1 MCGARRPR
9 EAVDFRTGANEFMC
23 GINAILSYV
32 EGAPPVDRGELLR
45 VRDSMVARG
54 LDDAGEWL
62 CLTGRVGL
70 GHRRLAIIDPSPA
83 GHQPMVLRPDGPV
96 VTFNGEIYNFR
107 ELRAEL
113 VAQGR
118 QLRTQSDTEVLLHLY
133 DRDGAAMVAHLRGMY
148 AFAIWDPA
156 RQGMLLAR
164 DPFGIKQL
172 YFADDGRTL
181 RLASTVKAL
190 RAGAGIDT
198 TPCAAGHVGF
208 FLWGHVPDPF
218 TLFDGIRAL
227 PAGSTLWIDRRGPG
241 APETFFDIGQALRDG
256 AEAGR
261 GTAPDLHDLM
271 VDSVR
276 QHFVSDVP
284 VGVFL
289 SAAIDSAAIT
299 AFASELDGPPLRT
312 LTFGFDE
319 FAGSEK
325 DEVPLAETVAAR
337 FGSVHQTRRIRRDD
351 FMANADAMFEAMDQP
366 TIDGVNVYFV
376 AREAHA
382 IGLKVALS
390 GLGGDEL
397 FGGYPSFRQI
407 PRMAGLFGSF
417 SAAPWLGRGVRM
429 VSAPLLR
436 RFTSPK
442 YAGMLECGGGYGSAY
457 LLRRGLFMPW
467 ELSRLLDPEMV
478 REGWGALETRARL
491 DRTVQGLTTPRQ
503 KVSALELS
511 WYMRNQLLRDADWAG
526 MAHSLEIRVP
536 FVDPILLR
544 GLAPGL
550 ASATT
555 PGKGDLARAPR
566 SPLPD
571 AVLNRPKTGFEVPV
585 REWLLA
591 SRPDAGAKAA
601 FAAGRSRSIEDIAP
615 AEGRRSN
622 RSVFLRPHRRHHSAH
637 ARIRGPGVSA
647 RKESRRPARCGRLLP
662 ACRKPGRA
670 GHDPRF
676 GGRPHRCPPTRSRPA
691 VRRCAS
697 APREASR
704 RAAFP

>member
-1 MCGARRPR
+1 
-9 EAVDFRTGANEFMC
+9 MC
-23 GINAILSYV
+23 GINAILGYA
-32 EGAPPVDRGELLR
+32 EGAPPVDRAELLR
-45 VRDSMVARG
+45 VRDSMAARG
-54 LDDAGEWL
+54 PDDSGDWL
-62 CLTGRVGL
+62 CPSGRVGL
-70 GHRRLAIIDPSPA
+70 GHRRLAVIDPSPA
-83 GHQPMVLRPDGPV
+83 GHQPMALGPGRPV

-133 DRDGAAMVAHLRGMY
+133 DRDGAGMVAHLRGMY

-156 RQGMLLAR
+156 RRGMLLAR

-172 YFADDGRTL
+172 YYADDGRTL

-190 RAGAGIDT
+190 RLGGGIDSA
-198 TPCAAGHVGF
+198 PSAAGHVGF

-218 TLFDGIRAL
+218 TLYDGIRGL
-227 PAGSTLWIDRRGPG
+227 PAGSTLWVDGCGVG
-241 APETFFDIGQALRDG
+241 APETFFDIGQVLREG
-256 AEAGR
+256 ADAGR
-261 GTAPDLHDLM
+261 GAAIDLHGLM
-271 VDSVR
+271 VDTVR
-276 QHFVSDVP
+276 HHFVSDVP

-289 SAAIDSAAIT
+289 SAGIDSAAIA

-312 LTFGFDE
+312 LTLGFDE
-319 FAGSEK
+319 YAGSER
-325 DEVPLAETVAAR
+325 DEAPLAETVAAR
-337 FGSVHQTRRIRRDD
+337 FGTIHQTRRIRRDD
-351 FMANADAMFEAMDQP
+351 FAASAEAMFAAMDQP
-366 TIDGVNVYFV
+366 TIDGTNVYFV

-397 FGGYPSFRQI
+397 FGGYPSFRQV
-407 PRMAGLFGSF
+407 PRMVGLFGP
-417 SAAPWLGRGVRM
+417 AAAMPWLGRGLRM
-429 VSAPLLR
+429 VGAPLLR

-442 YAGMLECGGGYGSAY
+442 YAGLLEYGGDYGSAY

-467 ELSRLLDPEMV
+467 ELPKLLDPELV

-503 KVSALELS
+503 KVAALELS

-536 FVDPILLR
+536 FVDPMLLR
-544 GLAPGL
+544 GLAPAL
-550 ASATT
+550 ASSTP

-571 AVLNRPKTGFEVPV
+571 AILNRPKTGFEVPV

-591 SRPDAGAKAA
+591 SRPEMVGESGFRGWAREVYRRYGAGVVPAA
-601 FAAGRSRSIEDIAP
+601 
-615 AEGRRSN
+615 
-622 RSVFLRPHRRHHSAH
+622 
-637 ARIRGPGVSA
+637 
-647 RKESRRPARCGRLLP
+647 
-662 ACRKPGRA
+662 
-670 GHDPRF
+670 
-676 GGRPHRCPPTRSRPA
+676 
-691 VRRCAS
+691 
-697 APREASR
+697 
-704 RAAFP
+704 